1 MWELVS
7 PGLFRVIVNG
17 ELYWAFSMLE
27 AEIIV
32 QRLTSV
38 AKAA

>member
-7 PGLFRVIVNG
+7 PGLYRIIVNG

-27 AEIIV
+27 AELII
-32 QRLTSV
+32 QRLTASRR
-38 AKAA
+38 AA